1 MAGGAGGGIRTP
13 TVLLPADFESESGIY
28 RLLNNDRLF
37 RRPLILRQL
46 EALRG
51 LRRFRGLFCLRVRI
65 GEEKG
70 KWRGRK

>member
-1 MAGGAGGGIRTP
+1 
-13 TVLLPADFESESGIY
+13 
-28 RLLNNDRLF
+28 
-37 RRPLILRQL
+37 LILSQL